1 MGNVASHSVGVGGT
15 DEGLL
20 VSTWLPHLSVIY
32 EGHLRKL
39 LLRGL
44 DDSTIVLRPIYGNK
58 FPYFFFFFFFFSI
71 LKSPSSVKSKLGA
84 GQCLTE
90 VAGKG
95 EVAGSG
101 NPVSI

>member
-1 MGNVASHSVGVGGT
+1 MGNVAGHSVGVGGT

-58 FPYFFFFFFFFSI
+58 FFFFFFFSI
-71 LKSPSSVKSKLGA
+71 MKSPSSVKSKLGA

>member
-1 MGNVASHSVGVGGT
+1 MEINFH
-15 DEGLL
+15 
-20 VSTWLPHLSVIY
+20 I
-32 EGHLRKL
+32 
-39 LLRGL
+39 
-44 DDSTIVLRPIYGNK
+44 
-58 FPYFFFFFFFFSI
+58 FFFFFFFFSI
-71 LKSPSSVKSKLGA
+71 LKSPSRVKSKLGA